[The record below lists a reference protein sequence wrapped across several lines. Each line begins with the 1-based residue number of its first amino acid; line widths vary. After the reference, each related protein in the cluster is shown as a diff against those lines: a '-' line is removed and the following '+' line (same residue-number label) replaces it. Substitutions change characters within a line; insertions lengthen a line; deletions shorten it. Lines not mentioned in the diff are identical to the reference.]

1 MQWNEFF
8 LKKKLRKEFLILLTL
23 CKLLN
28 GIKKDFKFIVKK
40 RFLIYFILKRFYL
53 YFVKKNFSML
63 FYLRKDF
70 FTFIKKVMI

>member
-1 MQWNEFF
+1 MIFLIDYFYIFTKKRFFVQFSIYNKIIVKKGNGMNF

-40 RFLIYFILKRFYL
+40 GF
-53 YFVKKNFSML
+53 
-63 FYLRKDF
+63 
-70 FTFIKKVMI
+70 